1 MKGGVFMPYR
11 GYIFDLDGVLTDTAH
26 FHYLAWL
33 RLAQELG
40 LRFTEQDNELLKG
53 VSRQRSFE
61 IILELNHREH
71 DLTAEQKAALIDRKN
86 SYYRALLGE
95 LRPSDVLPGVLDFLH
110 GARAQGIRLAVASA
124 SRNAG
129 IVLKNLRLAGE
140 FDYIADAAKI
150 TRPKPDPEIFLL
162 CADALGLSPS
172 ECLGFEDAQAGIE
185 AIHAAG
191 MKAVGIG
198 VTVTTQAPDYPLR
211 STAELAALKL

>member
-1 MKGGVFMPYR
+1 MKGGVFMTYR

-71 DLTAEQKAALIDRKN
+71 DFTAEQKAALIDRKN
-86 SYYRALLGE
+86 SCYRALLGE

-110 GARAQGIRLAVASA
+110 GARAKGVRLAVASA

-129 IVLKNLRLAGE
+129 IVLENLRLTGE

>member
-1 MKGGVFMPYR
+1 MTYR

-33 RLAQELG
+33 HLAQDLG
-40 LRFTEQDNELLKG
+40 LQFMEKDNELLKG

-61 IILELNHREH
+61 IMLELNHREH
-71 DLTAEQKAALIDRKN
+71 DYTAEQKAEFIDRKN
-86 SYYRALLGE
+86 NYYRALLGE
-95 LRPSDVLPGVLDFLH
+95 LCPADVLPGVLEFLH
-110 GARAQGIRLAVASA
+110 DARAKGIRLAVASA

-129 IVLKNLRLAGE
+129 IVLENLRLTGE

-150 TRPKPDPEIFLL
+150 THPKPDPEIFLN
-162 CADALGLSPS
+162 CAEALDLQPS

-198 VTVTTQAPDYPLR
+198 VAVTSQEPDYPLR
-211 STAELAALKL
+211 STAELATLKL